1 MISPRSLKRSIAS
14 GYPRTESENE
24 QSRTIKQ
31 TITLCISRACRAG
44 QFIGVKRSRR
54 DARGTLYPRKRSWRP
69 CRVCSRMGV
78 ARRHRDRLSTK
89 VRPHVRN
96 RRGWRVIRRPCSLE
110 RSTLG
115 VSVVFS
121 KKRSPRSPI
130 PGSPTREIGRSRD
143 RGYARG
149 VRARA
154 GRFATNAGAK
164 IQVRGWTIE
173 IYRSAARVRAR
184 ADDIA
189 RRRAA
194 WKFYQYRG
202 GHLVSLAVARE
213 KLRAE
218 RRTTERGCRRAS
230 RSTNRRGLPEQKE
243 PEATDCEQHVSTRDD
258 NARKRSVG
266 SPRGGPREDAPTIR
280 HP

>member
-1 MISPRSLKRSIAS
+1 
-14 GYPRTESENE
+14 
-24 QSRTIKQ
+24 
-31 TITLCISRACRAG
+31 
-44 QFIGVKRSRR
+44 
-54 DARGTLYPRKRSWRP
+54 
-69 CRVCSRMGV
+69 MGV
-78 ARRHRDRLSTK
+78 ARRHPDRLSTK

-130 PGSPTREIGRSRD
+130 PGCPTREIGRSRD
-143 RGYARG
+143 RGCARG
-149 VRARA
+149 ARARA

-164 IQVRGWTIE
+164 IKVRGWTIE
-173 IYRSAARVRAR
+173 IYRSGARVRAR

-243 PEATDCEQHVSTRDD
+243 PEATDCEQHVSTHVMITRGRDPKD
-258 NARKRSVG
+258 LREEDLARTLRLFGILDVD
-266 SPRGGPREDAPTIR
+266 RENLGWLSKIASGVLGVQTVLTNE
-280 HP
+280 